1 MRLSARNCL
10 EGTVKSVEHGQVTT
24 VVVLA
29 LPGGGEVVASI
40 TRDAATQLALEPGRK
55 AYAVIKASNVM
66 IGTD

>member
-10 EGTVKSVEHGQVTT
+10 EGTVKSVEHGQVTS

-29 LPGGGEVVASI
+29 LPDGSEITASI
-40 TRDAATQLALEPGRK
+40 TRESATRLALEPGRK
-55 AYAVIKASNVM
+55 AYALIKASNVM